1 MNMTVNGTSISTF
14 DAVLLSVDYG
24 YSTVTTYS
32 DWLRG
37 AHQPLFFEQT
47 VQYTTAQYSILVE
60 GDDLGD
66 LEANCS
72 NLYAAIQKSLVKV
85 EGCDWGIDGWVTS
98 ADDERINHMARIVTV
113 SFQGIKV
120 ADRETLSHTMAMG
133 ETWTFTAKGNQEVP
147 CVITISPDMGYLEMD
162 LTINGVSYPI
172 KNIMSTDI
180 AIVIDSEKGTITADG
195 DNKIEDY
202 EAWSF
207 PVIKGGSNTLYIGS
221 GTPTISI
228 AYNGRWM

>member
-1 MNMTVNGTSISTF
+1 
-14 DAVLLSVDYG
+14 
-24 YSTVTTYS
+24 
-32 DWLRG
+32 
-37 AHQPLFFEQT
+37 
-47 VQYTTAQYSILVE
+47 
-60 GDDLGD
+60 
-66 LEANCS
+66 
-72 NLYAAIQKSLVKV
+72 
-85 EGCDWGIDGWVTS
+85 
-98 ADDERINHMARIVTV
+98 MARIVTV
-113 SFQGIKV
+113 SFQGVKV

>member
-1 MNMTVNGTSISTF
+1 
-14 DAVLLSVDYG
+14 
-24 YSTVTTYS
+24 
-32 DWLRG
+32 
-37 AHQPLFFEQT
+37 
-47 VQYTTAQYSILVE
+47 
-60 GDDLGD
+60 
-66 LEANCS
+66 
-72 NLYAAIQKSLVKV
+72 
-85 EGCDWGIDGWVTS
+85 
-98 ADDERINHMARIVTV
+98 
-113 SFQGIKV
+113 
-120 ADRETLSHTMAMG
+120 
-133 ETWTFTAKGNQEVP
+133 
-147 CVITISPDMGYLEMD
+147 MGYLEMD

-202 EAWSF
+202 KAWSF